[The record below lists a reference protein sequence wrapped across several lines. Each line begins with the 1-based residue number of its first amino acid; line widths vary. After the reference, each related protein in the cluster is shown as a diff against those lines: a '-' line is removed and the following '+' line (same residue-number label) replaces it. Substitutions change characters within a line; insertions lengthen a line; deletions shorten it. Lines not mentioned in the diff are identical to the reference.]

1 VNNLDDSLPQDNPAV
16 VSVEIEAIAR
26 DVVDCGLKVHRALG
40 PGLLESAYEACLA
53 HEIAKRSYVVRRQI
67 ALPIIY
73 DGLHLDAGYS
83 IDLLISDSVLI
94 EVKAVDNLLS
104 IHQAQLMTYL
114 KLSGHHLGFLM
125 NFNVA
130 MFKNGLRR
138 IIR

>member
-1 VNNLDDSLPQDNPAV
+1 VISA
-16 VSVEIEAIAR
+16 EIEAIGR

-53 HEIAKRSYVVRRQI
+53 HEIAKRSHLVRRQI
-67 ALPIIY
+67 ALPIVY
-73 DGLHLDAGYS
+73 DGMHLDAGYR
-83 IDLLISDSVLI
+83 IDLLINDSVLV
-94 EVKAVDNLLS
+94 EVKAIDMLLP

-114 KLSGHHLGFLM
+114 KLSGHRLGFLM